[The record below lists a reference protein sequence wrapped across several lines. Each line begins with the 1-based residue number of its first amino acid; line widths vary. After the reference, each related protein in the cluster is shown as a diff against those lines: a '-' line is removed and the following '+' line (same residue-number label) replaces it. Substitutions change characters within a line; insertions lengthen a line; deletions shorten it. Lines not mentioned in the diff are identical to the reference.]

1 MQKAARVGGFS
12 LDSSLFPAQE
22 EQEQQVEHRR
32 QEQDARK
39 IVARVVHLVEAA
51 EQAQGDAEGK
61 GSGQQ
66 GDPAQPGRVILLP
79 AQDTGDQPRRG
90 EEQAEQ
96 QPVVV
101 DQPRERL
108 DPAVRRSLRAV
119 QQPVIAAS
127 RDS

>member
-32 QEQDARK
+32 QQQDAGE
-39 IVARVVHLVEAA
+39 IVARVVHLIEAA
-51 EQAQGDAEGK
+51 EQAQGDAEGERHRE
-61 GSGQQ
+61 Q
-66 GDPAQPGRVILLP
+66 GDFQQPLRVILFP
-79 AQDTGDQPRRG
+79 QQRPEQQPRRG

-96 QPVVV
+96 QPVIV